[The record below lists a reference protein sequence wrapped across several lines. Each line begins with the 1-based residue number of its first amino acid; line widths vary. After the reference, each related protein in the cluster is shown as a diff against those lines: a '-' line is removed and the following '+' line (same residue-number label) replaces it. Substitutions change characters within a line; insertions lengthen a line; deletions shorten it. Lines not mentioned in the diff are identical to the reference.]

1 MVVVHQKPFGAVDD
15 FSGGEFTL
23 HVFHPIHDL
32 ALLPKLRHCDL
43 YGGEQ
48 ISLIDRLHDIAED
61 HGLLRLFDDVFIA
74 ESRQEDHGRRIVVG
88 DHLRC
93 LDAVKARHFHI
104 EDDEIRLFFFD
115 KIQSLHPI

>member
-15 FSGGEFTL
+15 LSGGEFTL
-23 HVFHPIHDL
+23 HIFHPIHNL
-32 ALLPKLRHCDL
+32 ALLPKLRHCNLD
-43 YGGEQ
+43 GREQ

-88 DHLRC
+88 DHLCC